1 MKSVW
6 LSLLG
11 LWALC
16 GVSAEARAEAE
27 VRGLARGGTA
37 LVRGGL
43 ERLSPRLAARVA
55 EAAPV
60 SAALGGALEEA
71 LRAEAALLAVYPR
84 GESGP
89 RALFVRASGLSEQGK
104 VLVRWLERARF
115 HAIDVA
121 VPPSVGELSAD
132 VAPLPPGLVVEA
144 WASTRG
150 AEDRLAAIV
159 SELGRRAGERSD
171 GARLAAIERDLARA
185 LAAMARAWRPRPR
198 ANAVHADES
207 GRYLSPDTLWKGDG
221 GDEAAVGEALAAAA
235 QGRLEAWFEGNLPQH
250 PQYRALVTATER
262 YAARCAAG
270 GFTQVVW
277 TAKGAP
283 SRLDKAR
290 PDKAKPEE
298 IRGLQ
303 ARLQEEGFLDGEPSG
318 VWDAAT
324 EAAVAEARRRRH
336 LKEKGLVDEALVDA
350 LNVSCEQRLATLVLN
365 VRRWR
370 YSAWN
375 GETERV
381 EVNLAGQVVR
391 YLRDGAL
398 VMKQRVVV
406 GSDKSFFSKVEQRRV
421 WRNASPI
428 LHDSISMVIVNP
440 EWNVPPRIAREEIEP
455 EIAKDPEYIAK
466 KRFRVIE
473 TAGGRIFVQEPG
485 PGNALGLVKILFPN
499 SESVYLH
506 DTPGKA
512 AFKLPVR
519 ALSHG
524 CVRVENAL
532 DFAAELVRADKA
544 KSGEVFDPARLKWL
558 TQTSAKSWPFRL
570 EKPIPVFL
578 EYYTASV
585 DEDGALWFHPDIYGY
600 DAEALR

>member
-6 LSLLG
+6 LSVLG
-11 LWALC
+11 LWALV

-55 EAAPV
+55 EAAPI
-60 SAALGGALEEA
+60 SGALGAALEEA
-71 LRAEAALLAVYPR
+71 LRAEAALLAAYPR
-84 GESGP
+84 GEAGP
-89 RALFVRASGLSEQGK
+89 RALFVGAGGLSEQGK

-115 HAIDVA
+115 HAIEVA
-121 VPPSVGELSAD
+121 VPVSLGELSAD

-159 SELGRRAGERSD
+159 LELGRRAGERSD
-171 GARLAAIERDLARA
+171 GAKLAAVERDLARA
-185 LAAMARAWRPRPR
+185 LAALARAWRPRPR
-198 ANAVHADES
+198 ANAVHADET

-221 GDEAAVGEALAAAA
+221 GDEAAVGEALTAAAE
-235 QGRLEAWFEGNLPQH
+235 GRLEAWFEGNLPKH
-250 PQYRALVTATER
+250 PQYRALVAATER

-270 GFTQVVW
+270 GFTPVVW
-277 TAKGAP
+277 TAKGT
-283 SRLDKAR
+283 

-303 ARLQEEGFLDGEPSG
+303 VRLHEEGFLAAEPSG

-324 EAAVAEARRRRH
+324 EAAVAEARRLRH
-336 LKEKGLVDEALVDA
+336 LKEKGLVDEALLKA
-350 LNVSCEQRLATLVLN
+350 LNVSCGERLATLVLN

-406 GSDKSFFSKVEQRRV
+406 GSDKSFFSKAEQRRV

-544 KSGEVFDPARLKWL
+544 KAGEVFDPARLKWL

-585 DEDGALWFHPDIYGY
+585 DEDGAVWFHPDIYGY

>member
-1 MKSVW
+1 MLAVW
-6 LSLLG
+6 AVGASATE
-11 LWALC
+11 AL
-16 GVSAEARAEAE
+16 AESE
-27 VRGLARGGTA
+27 VRGLARGGST
-37 LVRGGL
+37 LVQGGL
-43 ERLSPRLAARVA
+43 SRLAPRLAVRVA
-55 EAAPV
+55 EAAQG
-60 SAALGGALEEA
+60 SAALSRALEEA
-71 LRAEAALLAVYPR
+71 LKAEPALLSLYPR
-84 GESGP
+84 DGAGP
-89 RALFVRASGLSEQGK
+89 RALFVGAGGLGEQGK
-104 VLVRWLERARF
+104 VLVRWLEKARF
-115 HAIDVA
+115 HAVEVA
-121 VPPSVGELSAD
+121 VPGSVGELSTE
-132 VAPLPPGLVVEA
+132 VAPIPTGLLLEA

-150 AEDRLAAIV
+150 AEDRLAAV
-159 SELGRRAGERSD
+159 VGELGRRAGERSEV
-171 GARLAAIERDLARA
+171 AKLALVERDLGRA
-185 LAAMARAWRPRPR
+185 LAAMARVWKPRPR
-198 ANAVHADES
+198 ANAVHADAE
-207 GRYLSPDTLWKGDG
+207 GRYLSPDTLWKGEA

-235 QGRLEAWFEGNLPQH
+235 AGELEAWFEKNMPRH
-250 PQYRALVTATER
+250 PQYRALVEATAR

-270 GFTQVVW
+270 GFSAVVW
-277 TAKGAP
+277 TAKGKP
-283 SRLDKAR
+283 E
-290 PDKAKPEE
+290 KAKPEE
-298 IRGLQ
+298 IRALQ
-303 ARLQEEGFLDGEPSG
+303 TRLVEEGFFVGEPSG

-324 EAAVAEARRRRH
+324 EAAIAEVRRLRH
-336 LKEKGLVDEALVDA
+336 LKEKGLVDEALLNA
-350 LNVSCEQRLATLVLN
+350 LNVSCEERLGTLVLN

-370 YSAWN
+370 YSAFN
-375 GETERV
+375 GEAERV

-398 VMKQRVVV
+398 VMKQRTVV
-406 GSDKSFFSKVEQRRV
+406 GSDKSFFSKAEQRRV

-455 EIAKDPEYIAK
+455 EIAKDPEYITK
-466 KRFRVIE
+466 KNFRVIE
-473 TAGGRIFVQEPG
+473 TSSGRIFVQQPG

-524 CVRVENAL
+524 CVRVDNAL
-532 DFAAELVRADKA
+532 DFAGELVRADKA

-570 EKPIPVFL
+570 EHPIPVFL

-585 DEDGALWFHPDIYGY
+585 DEDGAVWFHPDIYGY